1 MSGLPPFVSRDVTLT
16 IYDGASPTPKSA
28 SFGNGSGLFDI
39 PGLDA
44 GSFEVVEVKNRQE
57 HLALLKGESKT
68 YEFSTE
74 ITVADVADLTNPSSH
89 RILDAIRKT
98 GDWASATSVETI
110 GCDVWAVKVV
120 ISMSNT
126 CGASATI
133 TLPKCR
139 ITGDLSMTEEG
150 LRLTVNGTCYESP
163 TIA

>member
-16 IYDGASPTPKSA
+16 VYDGAASPKSA

-44 GSFEVVEVKNRQE
+44 GNFEVVEVKNRQQ

-74 ITVADVADLTNPSSH
+74 ITVADVNDLTNASAH
-89 RILDAIRKT
+89 RMLDVIRKP
-98 GDWASATSVETI
+98 GDWASGTSVETI
-110 GCDVWAVKVV
+110 GCGVWAVKVV
-120 ISMSNT
+120 VSMSNT

-139 ITGDLSMTEEG
+139 LTGVLSMTEEG

-163 TIA
+163 VIA

>member
-16 IYDGASPTPKSA
+16 IYDGAASPKSA

-44 GSFEVVEVKNRQE
+44 GNFEVVEVKNRQQ

-74 ITVADVADLTNPSSH
+74 ITVADVADLTNASAH

-110 GCDVWAVKVV
+110 GCGVWAVKVV

-139 ITGDLSMTEEG
+139 LTGDLSMTEEG

>member
-1 MSGLPPFVSRDVTLT
+1 MSGLPPFVSRDVTIT
-16 IYDGASPTPKSA
+16 VYDGAASPKSA

-44 GSFEVVEVKNRQE
+44 GNFEVVEVKNRQQ

-74 ITVADVADLTNPSSH
+74 ITVANVNDLTNASAH
-89 RILDAIRKT
+89 RMLDAIRKT
-98 GDWASATSVETI
+98 GDWASGTSVETI
-110 GCDVWAVKVV
+110 GCGVWAVKVV
-120 ISMSNT
+120 ISMSNA

-139 ITGDLSMTEEG
+139 LTGDLSMSEEG
-150 LRLTVNGTCYESP
+150 MRLTVNGTCFESP
-163 TIA
+163 VIA

>member
-44 GSFEVVEVKNRQE
+44 GNFEVVEVKNRQE

-74 ITVADVADLTNPSSH
+74 ITVADVADLTNASSH
-89 RILDAIRKT
+89 RILDAI
-98 GDWASATSVETI
+98 
-110 GCDVWAVKVV
+110 
-120 ISMSNT
+120 
-126 CGASATI
+126 
-133 TLPKCR
+133 L
-139 ITGDLSMTEEG
+139 
-150 LRLTVNGTCYESP
+150 LRLLFDRIHCRVLIQNILPAVFPRVLRNVLALEILPVARLVGRAVLRLEAVRVRKNGVAPPCGKDHGNH
-163 TIA
+163 A

>member
-1 MSGLPPFVSRDVTLT
+1 MSGLPPFVSRDVTIT
-16 IYDGASPTPKSA
+16 IYDGAASPKSA

-44 GSFEVVEVKNRQE
+44 GNFEVVEVKNRQQ

-74 ITVADVADLTNPSSH
+74 ITVADVADLTNASSH
-89 RILDAIRKT
+89 RIVDAIRKT

-110 GCDVWAVKVV
+110 GCDVWAVKIV
-120 ISMSNT
+120 ISLSNT

-139 ITGDLSMTEEG
+139 ITGDLSMGDEG
-150 LRLTVNGTCYESP
+150 LRLTVSGTCYESP
-163 TIA
+163 VIA

>member
-16 IYDGASPTPKSA
+16 VYDGAASPKSA

-44 GSFEVVEVKNRQE
+44 GNFEVVEVKNRQE

-74 ITVADVADLTNPSSH
+74 ITVADVDDLTNASAH
-89 RILDAIRKT
+89 RMLDAIRQT
-98 GDWASATSVETI
+98 GDWSSATSVETI
-110 GCDVWAVKVV
+110 GCGVWASKVV

-139 ITGDLSMTEEG
+139 LTGDLSMSEEG

-163 TIA
+163 VIA